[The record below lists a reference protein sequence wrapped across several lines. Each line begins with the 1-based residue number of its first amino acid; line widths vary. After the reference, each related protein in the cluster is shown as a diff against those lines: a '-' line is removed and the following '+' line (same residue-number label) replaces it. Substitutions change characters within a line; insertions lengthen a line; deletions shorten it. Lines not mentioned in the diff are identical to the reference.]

1 MKVLFQ
7 CVIFGLGR
15 YSRGKSWTP
24 LHYFSHSLSC
34 LESLILRV
42 RDSLNHGVV
51 EVESASGDC
60 LVQSY
65 PSAHRGESFSRLS
78 LDQVA
83 QEDVQLGFEHLHE
96 CRLHS
101 FFKQLLCVQ
110 SSSQ

>member
-1 MKVLFQ
+1 MGWVDIAGGKV
-7 CVIFGLGR
+7 GA
-15 YSRGKSWTP
+15 P
-24 LHYFSHSLSC
+24 LPYFSYSLSC
-34 LESLILRV
+34 LEILILRIH
-42 RDSLNHGVV
+42 DGLNHGVV

-60 LVQSY
+60 LAPSY
-65 PSAHRGESFSRLS
+65 PSVHRGESFSRLS
-78 LDQVA
+78 LDQVS